1 MLKYCW
7 KRLRFI
13 WWKMFKDVQRK
24 LKELSHLRWNSLKTW
39 SISLQKF
46 HLWTYF
52 NIFTG
57 WNALKDGNYFNVFN
71 IISTDLFQ
79 HYFNSII
86 STNMS
91 FNVFQHIYFNLFQRY
106 FNIYF
111 NVFTGWKPLKDE
123 IYFNI
128 ISTYL
133 IRRVHWWKDVV
144 DNLSSSKGIIRSC
157 ILLANSMSSSNER
170 GRGIEHPKWSHSHG
184 DLVYTRLLR
193 KIFRR
198 GVTCMLV
205 VDRCARR
212 SELRPDVSYTSF
224 AVGARL
230 RRSV

>member
-57 WNALKDGNYFNVFN
+57 WKALKDGNYFNVFN

-133 IRRVHWWKDVV
+133 IRRVHWW
-144 DNLSSSKGIIRSC
+144 NIISIMRIIKKKLVC
-157 ILLANSMSSSNER
+157 FLVKVMRPL
-170 GRGIEHPKWSHSHG
+170 GIELRATLTMQDALAIRP
-184 DLVYTRLLR
+184 RLQ
-193 KIFRR
+193 
-198 GVTCMLV
+198 
-205 VDRCARR
+205 
-212 SELRPDVSYTSF
+212 
-224 AVGARL
+224 
-230 RRSV
+230 

>member
-1 MLKYCW
+1 
-7 KRLRFI
+7 
-13 WWKMFKDVQRK
+13 MFKDVQRK

-57 WNALKDGNYFNVFN
+57 WKALKDGNYFNVFN
-71 IISTDLFQ
+71 IISTVLFQ

-133 IRRVHWWKDVV
+133 IRRVHWCVYECSEQSQV
-144 DNLSSSKGIIRSC
+144 LYVIPVSSILGHLPLVQISLTGTIPITMQPDSYDFPGASC
-157 ILLANSMSSSNER
+157 
-170 GRGIEHPKWSHSHG
+170 
-184 DLVYTRLLR
+184 
-193 KIFRR
+193 
-198 GVTCMLV
+198 
-205 VDRCARR
+205 
-212 SELRPDVSYTSF
+212 
-224 AVGARL
+224 
-230 RRSV
+230 

>member
-1 MLKYCW
+1 
-7 KRLRFI
+7 
-13 WWKMFKDVQRK
+13 MFKDVQRK
-24 LKELSHLRWNSLKTW
+24 LKELSHLRWNSLKSW

-57 WNALKDGNYFNVFN
+57 WKALKDGNYFNVFN

-91 FNVFQHIYFNLFQRY
+91 FKIFQHIYFNLFQRY

-133 IRRVHWWKDVV
+133 IRRVHWWGCNRNWTAADSRPHLRASGGRASSLWPLRV
-144 DNLSSSKGIIRSC
+144 LSVGRPPYLAASWRLVPSL
-157 ILLANSMSSSNER
+157 ILFPV
-170 GRGIEHPKWSHSHG
+170 H
-184 DLVYTRLLR
+184 Y
-193 KIFRR
+193 
-198 GVTCMLV
+198 
-205 VDRCARR
+205 
-212 SELRPDVSYTSF
+212 
-224 AVGARL
+224 
-230 RRSV
+230 